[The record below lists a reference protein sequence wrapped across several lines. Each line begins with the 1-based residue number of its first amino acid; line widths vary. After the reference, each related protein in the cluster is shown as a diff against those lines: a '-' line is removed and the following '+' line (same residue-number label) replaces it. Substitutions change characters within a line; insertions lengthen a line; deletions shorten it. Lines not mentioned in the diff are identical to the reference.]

1 MYIIF
6 VYYIIS
12 SNQKNPSLKKKPL
25 WPKFNKKIKNQE
37 AAAFILTD
45 RVAPL

>member
-1 MYIIF
+1 LFITSFHQTKKIQA
-6 VYYIIS
+6 S
-12 SNQKNPSLKKKPL
+12 KKPL